1 MRRWDLQEWRRDIL
15 RVMLVSQWS
24 SEIQRT
30 TTCFGQLMSNQL
42 SRTYLTNNYKS
53 SIQLCLNCLS
63 SRRELISIN
72 HHTYVLCR
80 RNEGW
85 YFYALKE
92 LRNGHIWKVLY
103 LRLFNGESGIKGI
116 EELLDIEH
124 IMWNS
129 NLHIGGE
136 FKLRVING
144 RLGAKLS
151 QSQ

>member
-1 MRRWDLQEWRRDIL
+1 MVFLCTQGVKKWPYLE
-15 RVMLVSQWS
+15 
-24 SEIQRT
+24 
-30 TTCFGQLMSNQL
+30 SN
-42 SRTYLTNNYKS
+42 
-53 SIQLCLNCLS
+53 
-63 SRRELISIN
+63 IS
-72 HHTYVLCR
+72 
-80 RNEGW
+80 
-85 YFYALKE
+85 
-92 LRNGHIWKVLY
+92 
-103 LRLFNGESGIKGI
+103 NGESGIKGI